1 MKHETITLDGEE
13 LDIYYQITEG
23 MISSS
28 RDVPN
33 DEDELNIIQIEKDGE
48 DITFEIGADELE
60 KIEKLLTDK
69 ILN

>member
-1 MKHETITLDGEE
+1 MKHETISLYGEE
-13 LDIYYQITEG
+13 LDVYYKITEG

-33 DEDELNIIQIEKDGE
+33 DPDELEIHSIEKNGE
-48 DITFEIGADELE
+48 DITNRIGSDEFEE
-60 KIEKLLTDK
+60 IEQLLVDK

>member
-1 MKHETITLDGEE
+1 MKHETISLYGEE
-13 LDIYYQITEG
+13 LDVYYKITEG

-48 DITFEIGADELE
+48 DITAQIGSDEFE
-60 KIEKLLTDK
+60 KIEQLLVDK

>member
-1 MKHETITLDGEE
+1 MKHETITLYGEE
-13 LDIYYQITEG
+13 LDIYYQLTEG

-33 DEDELNIIQIEKDGE
+33 DEDELNIIQIEEDGE
-48 DITFEIGADELE
+48 DITFEIGADEFE
-60 KIEKLLTDK
+60 KIEQLLVDK

>member
-13 LDIYYQITEG
+13 LDVYYQITEG

-28 RDVPN
+28 RDVPD

-48 DITFEIGADELE
+48 DITFEIGADEFE
-60 KIEKLLTDK
+60 KIEKLLVDK
-69 ILN
+69 IKN